1 MLASKLINRAR
12 DLLNDTGSVRWQDSE
27 LLNWINEG
35 QQRLARLRPKYFVK
49 TAKLQLQPGV
59 LQQLPADGIVLQAV
73 VRNLGIDG
81 NTPGRAV
88 SRVDK
93 RSLDVINPDWPS
105 DPADATV
112 RRYIYD
118 PNSPLYFY
126 VYPAQ
131 PSPAAFVEISY
142 SALPPTL
149 STTGSSLGVPEDMA
163 PLVLDFVMYRALSRD
178 APEGGSTAAAS
189 FYQSFLD
196 GVNAL

>member
-1 MLASKLINRAR
+1 MLASDLIARAR
-12 DLLNDTGSVRWQDSE
+12 DLLNDTGAVRWSDNE

-49 TAKLQLQPGV
+49 TTNIQLQPGV
-59 LQQLPADGIVLQAV
+59 LQQLPSDGILLQAV
-73 VRNLGIDG
+73 VRNMGATG
-81 NTPGRAV
+81 NTPGRAI

-105 DPADATV
+105 DPADAVV

-118 PNSPLYFY
+118 PNSPLLFY

-131 PSPAAFVEISY
+131 PSPGSYVEISY
-142 SALPPTL
+142 SALPAKLTAT
-149 STTGSSLGVPEDMA
+149 SNSLGVPEDMA

-178 APEGGSTAAAS
+178 APEGGNTAAAA